1 MRTATCIL
9 SLLALLAACGGSVCA
24 AADEGGPPRHAAA
37 DATLRSLL
45 DALEER
51 QMPDA
56 MLWAVESAA
65 RDSSLSAE
73 AKVELPF
80 LRATALVGLSRT
92 EPDAQKRSRLL
103 DEAEASIDAFLKQS
117 PAGERAIDAF
127 SQKGNLL
134 VERGRGRLA
143 LAARPG
149 ADATPLKAEAVK
161 FFDAAI
167 AVLGSPP
174 APAGKPGA
182 AKQPEPVR
190 EIAAP
195 ANAEEA
201 VLKELRAVDAEI

>member
-1 MRTATCIL
+1 
-9 SLLALLAACGGSVCA
+9 
-24 AADEGGPPRHAAA
+24 
-37 DATLRSLL
+37 
-45 DALEER
+45 
-51 QMPDA
+51 MPDA

-167 AVLGSPP
+167 AADLSVSQSTSPTGDLGLSCNRRQWDVDRALARP
-174 APAGKPGA
+174 AADIG
-182 AKQPEPVR
+182 R
-190 EIAAP
+190 ERP
-195 ANAEEA
+195 
-201 VLKELRAVDAEI
+201 LQ